1 MKMVVAVE
9 DWMLSTVASAIRKSP
24 EMISLV
30 VIVLPIHLVTC
41 IQESQ
46 PS

>member
-1 MKMVVAVE
+1 MVVAVD
-9 DWMLSTVASAIRKSP
+9 DWILSTVASAIRKSP

-30 VIVLPIHLVTC
+30 VMVLPIHLVTW
-41 IQESQ
+41 IQESE

>member
-1 MKMVVAVE
+1 MVVAVE
-9 DWMLSTVASAIRKSP
+9 EGQLSTVASAIRKSP

-30 VIVLPIHLVTC
+30 VTVFPMHLVTC
-41 IQESQ
+41 SQESQ